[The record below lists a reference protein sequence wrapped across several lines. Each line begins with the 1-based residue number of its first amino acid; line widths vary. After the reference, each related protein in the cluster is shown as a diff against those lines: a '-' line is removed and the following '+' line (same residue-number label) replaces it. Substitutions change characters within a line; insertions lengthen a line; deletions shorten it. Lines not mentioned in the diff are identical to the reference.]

1 MDSVCLFFNPH
12 ADSGNTLVFSC
23 TDSSPEH
30 SISDMFL
37 VKERVFSPESTF
49 SHENKA
55 SNTTSVMLVEGI
67 CSIIREILFFKEVY
81 LVLREKG
88 VGLEIILILEKKK
101 IIAGKNQNFRM
112 QLFSC
117 CKSGSTASL
126 FFDVCMRRMIITR
139 KRCRLAKP

>member
-55 SNTTSVMLVEGI
+55 SNITSVTLVEGI
-67 CSIIREILFFKEVY
+67 CSIIREFCFL
-81 LVLREKG
+81 
-88 VGLEIILILEKKK
+88 KKC
-101 IIAGKNQNFRM
+101 I
-112 QLFSC
+112 
-117 CKSGSTASL
+117 
-126 FFDVCMRRMIITR
+126 
-139 KRCRLAKP
+139 